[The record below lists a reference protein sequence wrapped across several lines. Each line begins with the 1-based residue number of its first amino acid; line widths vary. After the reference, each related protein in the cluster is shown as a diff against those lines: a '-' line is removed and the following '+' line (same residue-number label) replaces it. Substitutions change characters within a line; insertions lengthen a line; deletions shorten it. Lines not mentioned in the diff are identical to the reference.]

1 MAKLERTVNNRDAV
15 QAIAEMADFTNST
28 GSLRGVCISN
38 VAYERGGHFAGTG
51 IMRNPAEIEQLVKA
65 SEAGRLE
72 YVVYSYSTPIAWVID
87 GTWVRTA
94 ERYSVT
100 TSKHTG
106 LCPTTEVMA

>member
-1 MAKLERTVNNRDAV
+1 MAKLTNKQAREAIHSAREFVTNNG
-15 QAIAEMADFTNST
+15 T
-28 GSLRGVCISN
+28 LRG
-38 VAYERGGHFAGTG
+38 RHDLAGTG
-51 IMRNPAEIEQLVKA
+51 IMRNPAEIEQLTRA

-87 GTWVRTA
+87 GTWVRTE

>member
-1 MAKLERTVNNRDAV
+1 MKRLSNREAREAIRATQAFTTHNQTV
-15 QAIAEMADFTNST
+15 T
-28 GSLRGVCISN
+28 GRHNL
-38 VAYERGGHFAGTG
+38 AGTG
-51 IMRNPAEIEQLVKA
+51 IMRNPAEVEQLVKA

-106 LCPTTEVMA
+106 LCPTTEVQ

>member
-1 MAKLERTVNNRDAV
+1 MAKLTNRQAREAIHATRAFTTNNGTV
-15 QAIAEMADFTNST
+15 T
-28 GSLRGVCISN
+28 GRHDL
-38 VAYERGGHFAGTG
+38 GGIG
-51 IMRNPAEIEQLVKA
+51 IMRNPAEIRELTEA

-87 GTWVRTA
+87 GTWRRTD

-106 LCPTTEVMA
+106 LCPTTEVMS

>member
-1 MAKLERTVNNRDAV
+1 MKRLSNHEAREAIRATRAFITHNQTV
-15 QAIAEMADFTNST
+15 T
-28 GSLRGVCISN
+28 GRHNL
-38 VAYERGGHFAGTG
+38 AGTG
-51 IMRNPAEIEQLVKA
+51 IMRNPAEVEQLVKA

-87 GTWVRTA
+87 GTWVRTT

-106 LCPTTEVMA
+106 LCPTTEVQ